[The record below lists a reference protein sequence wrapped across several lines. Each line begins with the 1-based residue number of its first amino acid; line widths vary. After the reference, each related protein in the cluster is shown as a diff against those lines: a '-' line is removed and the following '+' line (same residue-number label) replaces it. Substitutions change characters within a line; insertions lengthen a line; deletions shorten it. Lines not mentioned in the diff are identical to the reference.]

1 MKKLLLSVAAAIVI
15 CVQAEDRLKYEV
27 ASIRPANP
35 KELFVRIEA
44 GAGGS
49 FHATSI
55 TLQQMVM
62 SAYNVRDFQVSGGP
76 DWVGTER
83 YNVLAKPEEP
93 EPPLPS
99 TFLARYVR
107 APRPSASANGYG
119 TC

>member
-1 MKKLLLSVAAAIVI
+1 MKKLVLAAAAAIAL
-15 CVQAEDRLKYEV
+15 CGQTEDRLKYEV

-55 TLQQMVM
+55 TLQQLVM
-62 SAYNVRDFQVSGGP
+62 SAYNLRDFQVSGGP
-76 DWVGTER
+76 EWADKER

-93 EPPLPS
+93 EPRYPL
-99 TFLARYVR
+99 LRR
-107 APRPSASANGYG
+107 APRSRAAPRASASGYG